1 MKVPRMAYILS
12 ALAAVSADRWV
23 GCAAPKADQ
32 LPIPAELAAP
42 QAQEAILRR
51 GRALAVTKCATCHR
65 LYWPR
70 EYPPEAWPGIVRNMA
85 RQASLSESQGALVE
99 AYYVAGSRSEHGG
112 GEQPPAASAG
122 AAR

>member
-1 MKVPRMAYILS
+1 MKAPRMAYILS
-12 ALAAVSADRWV
+12 ALAVVSTGRWA
-23 GCAAPKADQ
+23 GCAAPTAGQ

-70 EYPPEAWPGIVRNMA
+70 EYPPEAWPGIVRSMG

-99 AYYVAGSRSEHGG
+99 AYYVAGSKSEHGG
-112 GEQPPAASAG
+112 GKPPAASAG
-122 AAR
+122 AER